1 MIGDDDEPQRE
12 PALPPMTETE
22 KQDLGFGAPVTEPDR
37 LERNRKIVMD
47 KVAASEKAAGIRD
60 IDD

>member
-12 PALPPMTETE
+12 ADLPPMSETE
-22 KQDLGFGAPVTEPDR
+22 KEDLGFGTPVTEPER

-47 KVAASEKAAGIRD
+47 KVAASEKAAGINH
-60 IDD
+60 IDE